1 MPTPTTAT
9 ATMAGTIAIPAAAA
23 PAAPAAAPVPAPAA
37 VPVPVAVPVV
47 PEAAPV
53 SLPVVGGVV
62 GCCGAGWAE
71 ADTAANWTIAASA
84 AIEAKRVFLSM
95 SYSSMKRTERPAR
108 CKNQCQEYQPAIG
121 RVNTFLHEISV
132 SIV

>member
-1 MPTPTTAT
+1 
-9 ATMAGTIAIPAAAA
+9 
-23 PAAPAAAPVPAPAA
+23 
-37 VPVPVAVPVV
+37 
-47 PEAAPV
+47 
-53 SLPVVGGVV
+53 VGGVV